1 MSIGI
6 YMVVG
11 TAIAGF
17 LNRFL
22 VERITGVPK
31 IATWFRIVAAVICV
45 LGGWMTIHQMNHLK
59 SYDIYKQW
67 AMINGTV
74 TDAQVTE
81 TMNTYR
87 PKISYSYIVNGH
99 TFSGSSD
106 MDVPGFGGKQKMF
119 DVAETT
125 VRDMAPGSVIPVFY
139 NPENPSD
146 SKLRVTPTW
155 NIFAQIGFGIVLVF
169 CACFAVA
176 LPRK

>member
-1 MSIGI
+1 MLSS
-6 YMVVG
+6 
-11 TAIAGF
+11 AIAGIII
-17 LNRFL
+17 RFL
-22 VERITGVPK
+22 AGRTTGVPK
-31 IATWFRIVAAVICV
+31 ITPFFRV
-45 LGGWMTIHQMNHLK
+45 LFLIIGILGAGMTLFQMSHLQ
-59 SYDIYKQW
+59 SYAIYKKW
-67 AMINGTV
+67 GMINGIV

-81 TMNTYR
+81 KMNTYR

-99 TFSGSSD
+99 TYTGNSD

-125 VRDMAPGSVIPVFY
+125 VRDMAPGSIVPVFY

-155 NIFAQIGFGIVLVF
+155 NVFGQIGFGAFLVL
-169 CACFAVA
+169 CAGFGFV